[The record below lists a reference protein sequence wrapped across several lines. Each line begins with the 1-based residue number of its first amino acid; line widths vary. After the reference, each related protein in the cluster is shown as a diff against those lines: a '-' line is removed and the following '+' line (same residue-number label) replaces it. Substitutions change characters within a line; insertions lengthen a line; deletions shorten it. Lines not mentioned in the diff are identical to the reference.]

1 MTQLSQANNKSKELL
16 FDIDSNCQ
24 LHRGIHNKNSI
35 QAFAYLRVSS
45 KGQINGHGF
54 DRQADT
60 IGHFARANGY
70 AVKETFRDAFTGTE
84 ADRPEFNRMVATIL
98 GNGVHTILVE
108 SLDRLAR
115 DVMVQSLLL
124 AKLAQH
130 GITLINCVTGDDVT
144 ASMSDDPMRKALIQI
159 QSVFSELEKSRLVSK
174 LRRAREAKKEATGKC
189 EGRKAFGEKLGEL
202 EVVEQ
207 MRSLRRKRA
216 GKRMSFAKIAV
227 ELNRLGVPTRTG
239 AQWHTTTV
247 KNILSRRSS

>member
-1 MTQLSQANNKSKELL
+1 
-16 FDIDSNCQ
+16 
-24 LHRGIHNKNSI
+24 
-35 QAFAYLRVSS
+35 
-45 KGQINGHGF
+45 
-54 DRQADT
+54 
-60 IGHFARANGY
+60 
-70 AVKETFRDAFTGTE
+70 
-84 ADRPEFNRMVATIL
+84 MVATIL

-174 LRRAREAKKEATGKC
+174 LRRAREATGEC

-207 MRSLRRKRA
+207 MKSLRRKRA

-227 ELNRLGVPTRTG
+227 ELNRLGVSTRTG
-239 AQWHTTTV
+239 AQWYTTTV